1 MAETSCNGTLSA
13 SDGQLSGLDF
23 EPGYIAISPFA
34 APGSGFSTQVI
45 ASSIWV
51 YLYSAQEWIQLPW
64 SEALVAQPNYGSEV
78 SIGPTSGS
86 PWLTAAQVGN
96 IGYVYIYAE
105 YYWWSG
111 IGNGAGQWVGPA
123 WVPTTEYIEV
133 TGIYSRSASSSCY
146 IGWLQ
151 QGVACTEE
159 RHLRTRGASLPPRST
174 VWSVSSACHLRPT
187 RT

>member
-146 IGWLQ
+146 IG
-151 QGVACTEE
+151 
-159 RHLRTRGASLPPRST
+159 
-174 VWSVSSACHLRPT
+174 
-187 RT
+187 